1 MCGDGGVFRL
11 LQRRGDRK
19 GEQMVLRARGRGLG
33 DDRGGVVPDEIRRR
47 RAFLGAGGIRLCA
60 DPLRQYGE
68 FHGDDRRDGRRAGD
82 VLLPDGARCRD
93 VVPDLRLCGHGE
105 RRPDAEQAGRRQNRG
120 RPGVAGRS
128 EVRGAGVFAGDGLFS
143 DRLLHVRLYG
153 RQRGIR
159 GLFPLRDGD
168 VGRRAA
174 RGGHDR
180 TRRQERHAHGPE
192 RFDEV

>member
-1 MCGDGGVFRL
+1 MCRDGGVFRL
-11 LQRRGDRK
+11 LQRRRDRK
-19 GEQMVLRARGRGLG
+19 GDQMVLRTRGRGFG

-60 DPLRQYGE
+60 DPLRRYGE

-82 VLLPDGARCRD
+82 VLPPDGARCRD